1 MTVAKL
7 TEDMTRLCEEI
18 QTLRTNRE
26 GLKKELAEATKTRQV
41 EVVKSCAAF
50 ADALTRKARLAH
62 DSRISFLGHL
72 KRRVSE
78 QAREMQDDLAMVR
91 QVWGRREA

>member
-18 QTLRTNRE
+18 QTLRANRE
-26 GLKKELAEATKTRQV
+26 GLKKELAEATKARQV

-50 ADALTRKARLAH
+50 ADALARKAGLAH
-62 DSRISFLGHL
+62 DNRMSFLGHL
-72 KRRVSE
+72 KHHVSE

-91 QVWGRREA
+91 RVWGQRRA

>member
-1 MTVAKL
+1 MAKL

-26 GLKKELAEATKTRQV
+26 GLKKELTEATKARQM

-50 ADALTRKARLAH
+50 ADALARKAGLAH
-62 DSRISFLGHL
+62 DNRMSFLGDL
-72 KRRVSE
+72 KHHVSE

-91 QVWGRREA
+91 RVWGQRNA